1 MSELYK
7 KVEFLKGL
15 AEGMNLKEDKP
26 EHKLL
31 LKILETLDAFAEEL
45 GEMKLRQDELDEFVD
60 NLDEDLAEL
69 EDAVFEDE
77 DGYFDDEEDEDG
89 EDDDGACAGC
99 GRRPDQD
106 GEAVVEYECPNCG
119 YQTRFD
125 ITDFD
130 FEEDYLCPQ
139 CHQPFF
145 PEHAEDEDEQEDNG
159 DAQG

>member
-31 LKILETLDAFAEEL
+31 LKILETLDSFAEEL
-45 GEMKLRQDELDEFVD
+45 GEMQLRQDELDEFVD

-77 DGYFDDEEDEDG
+77 DEDGGLEDADGAEEDT
-89 EDDDGACAGC
+89 CIGC
-99 GRRPDQD
+99 GHGMDQD
-106 GEAVVEYECPNCG
+106 GEAVVEYECPHCG
-119 YQTRFD
+119 YQTKFD

-145 PEHAEDEDEQEDNG
+145 PEHAEDEDGQEEDSQPEG
-159 DAQG
+159 

>member
-15 AEGMNLKEDKP
+15 AEGLNLKEDKP

-31 LKILETLDAFAEEL
+31 LKILETLDAFAEEM
-45 GEMKLRQDELDEFVD
+45 GEMQLRQDELDEFVD

-69 EDAVFEDE
+69 EDAVFED
-77 DGYFDDEEDEDG
+77 DDLDYDDEDTCLE
-89 EDDDGACAGC
+89 C
-99 GRRPDQD
+99 GHRFEQD

-145 PEHAEDEDEQEDNG
+145 PEHDEDEDDDDMDDDDDEANG
-159 DAQG
+159 

>member
-45 GEMKLRQDELDEFVD
+45 GEMQLRQDELDEFVD

-77 DGYFDDEEDEDG
+77 DLDY
-89 EDDDGACAGC
+89 DDDDDDTCMGC
-99 GRRPDQD
+99 GHRLDQD

-145 PEHAEDEDEQEDNG
+145 PEHDEDEDEDMNG
-159 DAQG
+159 KADETNG